1 MLTYLRN
8 MLEERRNSQLLT
20 KPALTKVHHPV
31 VVRPIPIFGMPQLT
45 NPSQLF
51 HYYLEQ
57 PKFILQAP
65 VRSHPHL
72 VGQRREPEGKPIF
85 DFGTYSR
92 RIEARLK
99 H

>member
-1 MLTYLRN
+1 
-8 MLEERRNSQLLT
+8 MLEERKNQLLT
-20 KPALTKVHHPV
+20 KPAVPKVHQPI
-31 VVRPIPIFGMPQLT
+31 VVRPIPVFGMPQL
-45 NPSQLF
+45 NNQPQLF
-51 HYYLEQ
+51 HYYLER

-72 VGQRREPEGKPIF
+72 VSERREVEAPPIF

-92 RIEARLK
+92 RIEARVK